1 MAIATMTAGTA
12 ALVSA
17 GVAAAGTAASVGMNL
32 SEAAKQKKA
41 QAKAEQAAGEAVK
54 KAEAEY
60 GKEFLAGVQLPTEA
74 YDRALREGTAQQM
87 QSIQALQEAD
97 ARTLAAGVGKV
108 QAQATD
114 AQTQA
119 RDQMAQ
125 DMYNLELAQAK
136 EKSANSASIANL
148 NLDKAA
154 GAQMAAADAEAARA
168 SANAGVGSAIV
179 SLGGQML
186 SAAPLYGKASTPAG
200 VGSFSSNPANY
211 LPSNTSGM
219 QSNLPSAY
227 NASQVSGLTTP
238 SALASGFD
246 YTKMPG
252 LQSPYTYNPINLS
265 K

>member
-148 NLDKAA
+148 NLGRAA

-186 SAAPLYGKASTPAG
+186 SAAPLYGKTSAPAG
-200 VGSFSSNPANY
+200 I
-211 LPSNTSGM
+211 PSVTND
-219 QSNLPSAY
+219 L
-227 NASQVSGLTTP
+227 SGLSNNVNTAFQSP
-238 SALASGFD
+238 ISSRFAASPFNPGQ
-246 YTKMPG
+246 TPG
-252 LQSPYTYNPINLS
+252 LSAPQKTLAQLQNDAKGWVN
-265 K
+265 

>member
-1 MAIATMTAGTA
+1 MAIATMTVGTA
-12 ALVSA
+12 AVLSA
-17 GVAAAGTAASVGMNL
+17 SVAAAGTAASVGMNL
-32 SEAAKQKKA
+32 SQAAKQKKA

-54 KAEAEY
+54 KAETEY

-136 EKSANSASIANL
+136 EKSANSASIADLNL
-148 NLDKAA
+148 NRAA

-168 SANAGVGSAIV
+168 KANAGVGSAIV

-186 SAAPLYGKASTPAG
+186 SAAPLYGQSG
-200 VGSFSSNPANY
+200 GANTGI
-211 LPSNTSGM
+211 PSVTND
-219 QSNLPSAY
+219 L
-227 NASQVSGLTTP
+227 SGLSNNVNTAFQSP
-238 SALASGFD
+238 ISSRFAASPFNPGQ
-246 YTKMPG
+246 TPG
-252 LQSPYTYNPINLS
+252 LSAPQKTLAQLQNDAKGWVN
-265 K
+265 

>member
-136 EKSANSASIANL
+136 EKSANSASIAKL
-148 NLDKAA
+148 NLDKAT

-186 SAAPLYGKASTPAG
+186 SAAPLYGKTNMPTA
-200 VGSFSSNPANY
+200 GSFSSNPANQLPANLSGFSNN
-211 LPSNTSGM
+211 LPSN
-219 QSNLPSAY
+219 Y
-227 NASQVSGLTTP
+227 NPAQVPGLTSP
-238 SALASGFD
+238 SILTGSGFNFN
-246 YTKMPG
+246 
-252 LQSPYTYNPINLS
+252 PYAP
-265 K
+265 KG